1 MPSFSR
7 TGKVL
12 AFVACAVVAATLTHS
27 LWFRWLGEY
36 LVRTDPPAKADA
48 VLVLAGDWN
57 GDRITKGAELVRQGY
72 APIVLV
78 SGPMP
83 IYGVNEATLA
93 IDYAVSRGYPK
104 AMFVPLVSKS
114 FSTRDEANFA
124 DPELRGRGIHRVLI
138 VTSNFHTRRA
148 WRLFRKRLGSDIDL
162 RMISAQHPNFT
173 PDGWWKNREGQKVF
187 FFEWSKTIST
197 IFGL

>member
-1 MPSFSR
+1 MLSFRR
-7 TGKVL
+7 TGKAL
-12 AFVACAVVAATLTHS
+12 AVFVCAVLLAALTQN
-27 LWFRWLGEY
+27 LWLRWMGES
-36 LVRTDPPAKADA
+36 LVRTDALAKADA

-57 GDRITKGAELVRQGY
+57 GDRITKGAELVKQGY

-93 IDYAVSRGYPK
+93 IDYAVSRGYPRDI
-104 AMFVPLVSKS
+104 FVPMVSNS

-124 DPELRGRGIHRVLI
+124 GPELRKRGVHRLLI

-148 WRLFRKRLGSDIDL
+148 GHLFRSRLGTDIDL
-162 RMISAQHPNFT
+162 RMIASRHPNFT
-173 PDGWWKNREGQKVF
+173 TEGWWKDREGQKVF
-187 FFEWSKTIST
+187 FFEWTKTIAT